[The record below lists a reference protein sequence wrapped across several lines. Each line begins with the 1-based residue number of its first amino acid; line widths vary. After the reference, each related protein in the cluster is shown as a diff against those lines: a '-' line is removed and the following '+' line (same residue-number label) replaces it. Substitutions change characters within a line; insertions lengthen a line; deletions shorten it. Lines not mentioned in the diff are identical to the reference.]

1 MTLRC
6 QGEAAAHSCTCP
18 NFTSQRGNVNKMSSV
33 ALTMRLHNASIL
45 SYILIIS
52 NIILLQQAVSL
63 VAICWDMDRMN
74 RMERME
80 RMDMLQYVGI
90 CCVMLHLPGTGL
102 SPPC

>member
-1 MTLRC
+1 M
-6 QGEAAAHSCTCP
+6 
-18 NFTSQRGNVNKMSSV
+18 NKMSSV
-33 ALTMRLHNASIL
+33 ALTMRLHDASIL

-52 NIILLQQAVSL
+52 NIILLQQAVNS
-63 VAICWDMDRMN
+63 VAICWDMDRMDP
-74 RMERME
+74 MD